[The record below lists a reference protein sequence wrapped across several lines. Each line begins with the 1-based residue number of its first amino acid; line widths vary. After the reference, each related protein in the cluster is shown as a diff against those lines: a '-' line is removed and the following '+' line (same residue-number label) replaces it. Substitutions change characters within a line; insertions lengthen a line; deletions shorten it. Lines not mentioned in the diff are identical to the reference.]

1 MKTNHM
7 STDRIMDKQNV
18 EYYSALEKELRH
30 MLQHE
35 EILKL
40 LC

>member
-7 STDRIMDKQNV
+7 STKRRMDKQNV
-18 EYYSALEKELRH
+18 KYNSALEKELWH